1 MSQKQQLP
9 SYEELFTEEERKIF
23 RDCFT
28 PIFGPDAKKDTI
40 ECAHLI
46 HGVLININ
54 TQFALMPAI
63 EFFQKM
69 EAFMLASDPIEFI
82 RMLRE
87 QLPGTART
95 LETAYK
101 NAQMNQQ
108 FLNKMLAAYAE
119 RQSAKPEEKKPNIV
133 IAKR

>member
-9 SYEELFTEEERKIF
+9 SYAELFTEDERKIF
-23 RDCFT
+23 RECFT
-28 PIFGPDAKKDTI
+28 PIFPADTPEEII

-54 TQFALMPAI
+54 TQFALIPAI

-69 EAFMLASDPIEFI
+69 EAFMLASDPAEFI

-87 QLPGTART
+87 QLPATARKI
-95 LETAYK
+95 ETSYK

-119 RQSAKPEEKKPNIV
+119 RRAGNQQPGKPEIV